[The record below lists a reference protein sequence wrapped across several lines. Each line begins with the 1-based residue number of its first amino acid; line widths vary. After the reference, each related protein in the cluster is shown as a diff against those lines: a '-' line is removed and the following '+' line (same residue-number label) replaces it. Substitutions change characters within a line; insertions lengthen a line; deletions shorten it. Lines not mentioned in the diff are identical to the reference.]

1 MNELMEY
8 MPRIVLIGIGAT
20 AVMDAWLWLL
30 KRMNV
35 PALNFAF
42 LGRWVGH
49 WRQGKWMHDSM
60 AKATSVKGELALG
73 WLVHYLT
80 GIVFATLLVCI
91 YGLAWTRSPSLLP
104 ALWVGVGTVVVPLL
118 VMQPAM
124 GAGIASSRTP
134 TPIKNCIRSVA
145 NHTVFGFGLYLAAA
159 FIAWISR

>member
-1 MNELMEY
+1 MNELMED
-8 MPRIVLIGIGAT
+8 MTRIVLIGIGAT

-35 PALNFAF
+35 PTLNFAF

-49 WRQGKWMHDSM
+49 WRQGKWKHDSM
-60 AKATSVKGELALG
+60 AKAAPVQGELVLG

-80 GIVFATLLVCI
+80 GIVFAGLLVCL

-104 ALWVGVGTVVVPLL
+104 ALSVGVGTVIVPLL